1 MGKADT
7 EEMNTNVWRKET
19 KTKRISKKL
28 LWGYKIKIK
37 NFDFFFFHIIKME
50 QEAIYF
56 GENARSFPVRHLV
69 DACTVSMFIFLSFN
83 KDAALIR

>member
-1 MGKADT
+1 
-7 EEMNTNVWRKET
+7 
-19 KTKRISKKL
+19 
-28 LWGYKIKIK
+28 
-37 NFDFFFFHIIKME
+37 ME

-69 DACTVSMFIFLSFN
+69 DACTVCMFIFLSFN